1 MTIVVLAPRK
11 SMRRW
16 ALAAVLLLLVLTASR
31 GLRGQSTFGNIV
43 GTVTD
48 PTGASLPTATATL
61 VNTGS
66 DARRTA
72 FTNAQGEF
80 SFNILDA
87 GTYTLRIEAP
97 GFTRAE
103 FRDVTLLARETKRV
117 DASLTIGSETQTV
130 DVSGADN
137 DVITTETSSLAT
149 TKTTAELI
157 DLPVAIYSRATGST
171 SPISTLTT
179 NPGVQTDDSGNLVIA
194 GATPALL
201 SVTLDGISSVDIEN
215 SGPDNELFPSF
226 NSIAEIRVS
235 ETNNNAEYSG
245 VADITTT
252 SRAGTNS
259 YHGGI
264 FENHINT
271 ALNAGDPFT
280 GSKPKTI
287 MNNFGGFLGGP
298 VSIPHFYSGHDR
310 TFAFLSFEALRLPRE
325 VPLLTSVPSLA
336 MRQGNLTGYLQQ
348 QANQGI
354 GTRYVNYAD
363 GSPITDPNTLITQV
377 PVSPV
382 AANIMASLFPI
393 PNRGGPD
400 DYQNNYAINF
410 PAPIS
415 SNQGDLRLDQTINS
429 RQSMFVRA
437 NYKVRSVTSAPN
449 PTCAGFCTLSGSTTT
464 GGFQQPE
471 TDAGLTFAH
480 TFLITS
486 KLVNEFR
493 AGFNLNK
500 IDTIQSVNTASILNQ
515 TGITGITDID
525 NVASVPN
532 IEITGF
538 QVTGGGNPS
547 KHRSKTIQIL
557 DNITWTQGLHTF
569 KFGGDFR
576 RLTDHDDN
584 VFGSYR
590 SGQYNFNG
598 TSSPGPGGTIG
609 DVFTQ
614 FLLGV
619 PDYTILA
626 TVTNPNMDGL
636 GYSYSGFVQDDWKI
650 TPTLTLNYGFRY
662 ELHPPLKEIN
672 YDTAAFDPNYNS
684 GGVNGAVVVP
694 NAKALTYTDPD
705 FATSISPTPILTAAQ
720 DGIPNTLRYTSK
732 RDYGPRVGF
741 AWRPF
746 NKTVIRGGWG
756 RFIEAPLGFSLV
768 SGWSVHASFVPFYQN
783 AYNPDGV
790 TPQLTFPS
798 PFPTVRATPGAA
810 SFEYAF
816 PIHYKD
822 PSVQQWNLTY
832 ERDLGYRTGLRV
844 SYTGSHGS
852 NLETFEDLNQVH
864 PSTVPYY
871 NYDANG
877 NPTPDSGYA
886 QRPYQNWQILQSV
899 YNAAESNYNA
909 LAVVVEKQPSHG
921 LQYQSSY
928 TYTRDLSNEGG
939 AAPTALV
946 GAGGN
951 YLTDRFH
958 PGLDYGNV
966 IYDRRNRFLTTGL
979 YDLPFGRGRTFFAN
993 SNRLVD
999 DLAGGWQ
1006 FGGVFVL
1013 QSGPFLTPF
1022 EESNDPAGT
1031 NEIGVVGLTRPDRV
1045 AGKSFYQRG
1054 TQHGNP
1060 LFLNPAAFTVPGN
1073 NIGRFGNS
1081 AVGSIVGPGTVALSS
1096 SLLKSVSL
1104 RESVKLQLG
1113 ISAAN
1118 LLNHRNYAPPN
1129 TQIDTGSYGESSALQ
1144 TAEGTG
1150 PRNVQLTARIT
1161 F

>member
-1 MTIVVLAPRK
+1 MTHVDLAPR
-11 SMRRW
+11 RPLFHW
-16 ALAAVLLLLVLTASR
+16 AVALSILLLLL
-31 GLRGQSTFGNIV
+31 GLHPLAPAQSTFGNIV

-48 PTGASLPTATATL
+48 PSGASVPNATVAL
-61 VNTGS
+61 VNTGT
-66 DARRTA
+66 DARRA
-72 FTNAQGEF
+72 AQTNAQGEY
-80 SFNILDA
+80 SFTILDA
-87 GTYTLRIEAP
+87 GKYQLTVEAS

-103 FRDVTLLARETKRV
+103 FKDVALLARETKRI
-117 DASLTIGSETQTV
+117 DAALTIGSEVQTIE
-130 DVSGADN
+130 VSGASN
-137 DVITTETSSLAT
+137 DVITTDTSSLAT
-149 TKTTAELI
+149 TKTTDQLVN
-157 DLPVAIYSRATGST
+157 LPVAIYSRANGST
-171 SPISTLTT
+171 SPIDSLTT
-179 NPGVQTDDSGNLVIA
+179 NPGVQTDADGNLVIA

-252 SRAGTNS
+252 SRAGTNT
-259 YHGGI
+259 YHGGV

-287 MNNFGGFLGGP
+287 MNDFGGFLGGP
-298 VSIPHFYSGHDR
+298 VSIPRLYNGHDK
-310 TFAFLSFEALRLPRE
+310 TFVFLSYEGLRLPRE
-325 VPLLTSVPSLA
+325 VPLVTSVPSLA
-336 MRQGNLTGYLQQ
+336 MRQGNLTSYLAQQ
-348 QANQGI
+348 GTGAVNNPDGTPLDPAN
-354 GTRYVNYAD
+354 
-363 GSPITDPNTLITQV
+363 V

-382 AANIMASLFPI
+382 AANIMAALFPI
-393 PNRGGPD
+393 PNRGSAD
-400 DYQNNYAINF
+400 SYQNNYAVNF

-429 RQSMFVRA
+429 RQSMFARV
-437 NYKVRSVTSAPN
+437 NYKVRSVTTAPN
-449 PTCAGFCTLSGSTTT
+449 PTCASFCTVSGSPST
-464 GGFQQPE
+464 GGFAQPE

-500 IDTIQSVNTASILNQ
+500 IDTIQNVNTASLLNQ
-515 TGITGITDID
+515 TGITGITDVD

-538 QVTGGGNPS
+538 QVTGGSNPS
-547 KHRSKTIQIL
+547 KHRSKTIQVL
-557 DNITWTQGLHTF
+557 DNITWTRGLHTF
-569 KFGGDFR
+569 KFGGDLR
-576 RLTDHDDN
+576 RMTDHDDN
-584 VFGSYR
+584 VFGNYR

-598 TSSPGPGGTIG
+598 TSAPGVTIN

-619 PDYTILA
+619 PDYTILS

-636 GYSYSGFVQDDWKI
+636 GYSYAAFAQDDWKI
-650 TPTLTLNYGFRY
+650 TPKLTLNFGFRY
-662 ELHPPLKEIN
+662 ELHPPLKEIH
-672 YDTAAFDPNYNS
+672 YDTAAFDPTYS
-684 GGVNGAVVVP
+684 SDGVNGVVVVP
-694 NAKALTYTDPD
+694 NAQALTYTDPD
-705 FATSISPTPILTAAQ
+705 FAASIAPTPILTAKQA
-720 DGIPNTLRYTSK
+720 GLPEALRYTSK
-732 RDYGPRVGF
+732 RDYGPRLGF

-783 AYNPDGV
+783 AYNADGV
-790 TPQLTFPS
+790 TPQLSFPS
-798 PFPTVRATPGAA
+798 PFPTTRATPGAA

-832 ERDLGYRTGLRV
+832 ERDLGFRTGLRV

-852 NLETFEDLNQVH
+852 DLETFEDLNQVH
-864 PSTVPYY
+864 AGTVPYY
-871 NYDANG
+871 NTDANG
-877 NPTPDSGYA
+877 NYTPDAGYSL
-886 QRPYQNWQILQSV
+886 RPYQNWQIIQSV

-909 LAVVVEKQPSHG
+909 LSVVVEKQPSHG

-928 TYTRDLSNEGG
+928 TYTRDISNEGG

-966 IYDRRNRFLTTGL
+966 IYDRRHRFLTTGL
-979 YDLPFGRGRTFFAN
+979 YDLPFGRNRSLLAN
-993 SNRLVD
+993 ANRLVD
-999 DLAGGWQ
+999 AAVGGWQ
-1006 FGGVFVL
+1006 FGSVFIW
-1013 QSGPFLTPF
+1013 QSGPFLTPY
-1022 EESNDPAGT
+1022 EQSDDPAGT
-1031 NEIGVVGLTRPDRV
+1031 NELGVVGFTRPDRV
-1045 AGKSFYQRG
+1045 TGQPLYTRG
-1054 TQHGNP
+1054 NQHGNP
-1060 LFLNPAAFTVPGN
+1060 LFLNPAAFALPGN
-1073 NIGRFGNS
+1073 DIGRFGNA
-1081 AVGSIVGPGTVALSS
+1081 AVGSLVGPGTVTLSS
-1096 SLLKSVSL
+1096 SLLKAVDITE
-1104 RESVKLQLG
+1104 RYKAQIG

-1129 TQIDTGSYGESSALQ
+1129 TQIDTDSFGESSALQ

>member
-1 MTIVVLAPRK
+1 MMFIALAPRK
-11 SMRRW
+11 CMLRW
-16 ALAAVLLLLVLTASR
+16 ALAAALMLLFSTSSR
-31 GLRGQSTFGNIV
+31 LRAQSTFGNIV

-48 PTGASLPTATATL
+48 PSGASLPNATATL
-61 VNTGS
+61 INTGT
-66 DARRTA
+66 DAHRTA
-72 FTNAQGEF
+72 HTDAQGEY
-80 SFNILDA
+80 SFNILDT
-87 GTYTLRIEAP
+87 GTYKVLIEAP

-103 FRDVTLLARETKRV
+103 FRDVALLARETKRI
-117 DASLTIGSETQTV
+117 DASLLIGSEAQTI
-130 DVSGADN
+130 DVSGANN

-149 TKTTAELI
+149 TKTTIDLV
-157 DLPVAIYSRATGST
+157 DLPVAIYSRANGST

-179 NPGVQTDDSGNLVIA
+179 NPGVQTDSSGNLVIA

-201 SVTLDGISSVDIEN
+201 SVTLDGISSVDVEN

-226 NSIAEIRVS
+226 NSISEIRVS

-252 SRAGTNS
+252 SRAGTNT
-259 YHGGI
+259 YHGGL

-298 VSIPHFYSGHDR
+298 LLIPHAYNGHDR
-310 TFAFLSFEALRLPRE
+310 TFVFLSYEGLRLPRE
-325 VPLLTSVPSLA
+325 VPLVTSVPSLA
-336 MRQGNLTGYLQQ
+336 MRQGNLTSYLEQQ
-348 QANQGI
+348 
-354 GTRYVNYAD
+354 GTNAIFNPD
-363 GSPITDPNTLITQV
+363 GTPIDPAQV

-382 AANIMASLFPI
+382 AANVMAALYPL
-393 PNRGGPD
+393 PNRGSVD
-400 DYQNNYAINF
+400 DYQNNFAINF

-415 SNQGDLRLDQTINS
+415 SNQGDIRIDQTINA
-429 RQSMFVRA
+429 RQSMFTRFS
-437 NYKVRSVTSAPN
+437 YKMRNVSTAPN
-449 PTCAGFCTLSGSTTT
+449 PTCTGFCTNGGSTLT
-464 GGFQQPE
+464 GAFQQPE
-471 TDAGLTFAH
+471 TDAGLTLAH

-500 IDTIQSVNTASILNQ
+500 IDTEQNVDTASLLAQ
-515 TGITGITDID
+515 TGITGITDVD
-525 NVASVPN
+525 TAASVPN
-532 IEITGF
+532 VQITGF

-547 KHRSKTIQIL
+547 HHRSKIIQVL
-557 DNITWTQGLHTF
+557 DNVTWTKGAHTF

-584 VFGSYR
+584 VFGDYR
-590 SGQYNFNG
+590 SGQYTFNG
-598 TSSPGPGGTIG
+598 TSAPGATVN

-636 GYSYSGFVQDDWKI
+636 GHSYSAFAQDDWKI
-650 TPTLTLNYGFRY
+650 TPRLTLNFGFRY

-672 YDTAAFDPNYNS
+672 YDTAAFDPTYNAN
-684 GGVNGAVVVP
+684 GVAGAVVVP
-694 NAKALTYTDPD
+694 NQKALTYTDPD
-705 FATSISPTPILTAAQ
+705 FVTSISPTPILTAAQ
-720 DGIPNTLRYTSK
+720 AHLPEALRYTSL
-732 RDYGPRVGF
+732 RGYGPRIGF

-746 NKTVIRGGWG
+746 EKTVIRGGWG
-756 RFIEAPLGFSLV
+756 RFIESPLGFSLV

-783 AYNPDGV
+783 AYNADGV

-816 PIHYKD
+816 PIHYRD

-832 ERDLGYRTGLRV
+832 ERDLGFRTGLRV
-844 SYTGSHGS
+844 SYVGSRGTD
-852 NLETFEDLNQVH
+852 LESFEDLNQVH
-864 PSTVPYY
+864 PSTTPYY
-871 NYDANG
+871 DTDANG
-877 NPTPDSGYA
+877 NYTAAAGYSL
-886 QRPYQNWQILQSV
+886 RPYQDWQIIQSV
-899 YNAAESNYNA
+899 ANVTESNYNA
-909 LAVVVEKQPSHG
+909 LSVVVEKQPSRG
-921 LQYQSSY
+921 LQFQSSY

-939 AAPTALV
+939 AVPTTLV

-966 IYDRRNRFLTTGL
+966 IYDRRHRFLTTGL
-979 YDLPFGRGRTFFAN
+979 YDLPFGHNRSLLGSA
-993 SNRLVD
+993 NRLIDAV
-999 DLAGGWQ
+999 AGGWQ
-1006 FGGVFVL
+1006 VGGVL
-1013 QSGPFLTPF
+1013 IWQSGPFLTPY
-1022 EESNDPAGT
+1022 EQSTDPAGT
-1031 NEIGVVGLTRPDRV
+1031 NEQGVVLVTRPDRV
-1045 AGKSFYQRG
+1045 PGKELYQRG
-1054 TQHGNP
+1054 NQHGNP
-1060 LFLNPAAFTVPGN
+1060 LFLNPAAFALPGS
-1073 NIGRFGNS
+1073 NIGRFGNA
-1081 AVGSIVGPGTVALSS
+1081 AVGSLVGPGTVALSS
-1096 SLLKSVSL
+1096 SLLKSVNV
-1104 RESVKLQLG
+1104 RESLKLQMG

-1129 TQIDTGSYGESSALQ
+1129 TQIDTTSFGESSALQ
-1144 TAEGTG
+1144 TAEGAG

>member
-1 MTIVVLAPRK
+1 MTHRDLAPR
-11 SMRRW
+11 SPFPFW
-16 ALAAVLLLLVLTASR
+16 AATLSVPLLLLSLSTTDAHA
-31 GLRGQSTFGNIV
+31 QSTFGNIV

-48 PTGASLPTATATL
+48 PSGASVPNATVVLRNIGTAAH
-61 VNTGS
+61 
-66 DARRTA
+66 RTA
-72 FTNAQGEF
+72 QTNSEGEYSFT
-80 SFNILDA
+80 ILDA
-87 GTYTLRIEAP
+87 GNYSVGVEAP

-103 FRDVTLLARETKRV
+103 FKDIALLARETRRI
-117 DASLTIGSETQTV
+117 DAGLVLGSEVQTIE
-130 DVSGADN
+130 VSGASN
-137 DVITTETSSLAT
+137 DVITTDTSSLAT
-149 TKTTAELI
+149 TKTTVELVN
-157 DLPVAIYSRATGST
+157 LPVAIYSRANGST
-171 SPISTLTT
+171 SPIDSLTT
-179 NPGVQTDDSGNLVIA
+179 NPGVQTDDSGNLVIN

-201 SVTLDGISSVDIEN
+201 SVTLDGISSVDIES

-252 SRAGTNS
+252 SRAGTNN
-259 YHGGI
+259 YHGGV

-287 MNNFGGFLGGP
+287 MNDFGGFLGGP
-298 VSIPHFYSGHDR
+298 VSFPHLYNGRDK

-325 VPLLTSVPSLA
+325 VPLVTSVPSLA
-336 MRQGNLTGYLQQ
+336 MRAGNLTSYLQQ
-348 QANQGI
+348 Q
-354 GTRYVNYAD
+354 GTGAIHNAD
-363 GSPITDPNTLITQV
+363 GTPLDPANV

-382 AANIMASLFPI
+382 AASVMASLFPV
-393 PNRGGPD
+393 PNRLGPD

-429 RQSMFVRA
+429 RQSMFARV
-437 NYKVRSVTSAPN
+437 NYKVRNVTSAPN
-449 PTCAGFCTLSGSTTT
+449 PTCAGFCTLSGSTST

-480 TFLITS
+480 TFLITA
-486 KLVNEFR
+486 KLVNEVR

-500 IDTIQSVNTASILNQ
+500 IDTLQNVNTADILNQ
-515 TGITGITDID
+515 TGISGITDVD
-525 NVASVPN
+525 NIASVPN
-532 IEITGF
+532 FEITGF
-538 QVTGGGNPS
+538 QVTGGGNPD
-547 KHRSKTIQIL
+547 KHRSKTIQVL
-557 DNITWTQGLHTF
+557 DNITWTHGLHTF

-598 TSSPGPGGTIG
+598 TSAPGAVVG
-609 DVFTQ
+609 DPFTQ

-636 GYSYSGFVQDDWKI
+636 GYSYAGFVQDDWKI
-650 TPTLTLNYGFRY
+650 TPKLTLNYGFRY
-662 ELHPPLKEIN
+662 ELHPPLREIN
-672 YDTAAFDPNYNS
+672 YDTAAFDPTYNQ
-684 GGVNGAVVVP
+684 GGVQGVVVVP
-694 NAKALTYTDPD
+694 NAQALTYTDPN
-705 FATSISPTPILTAAQ
+705 FAASIAPTPILTAKQA
-720 DGIPNTLRYTSK
+720 GLPEALRYTSK

-783 AYNPDGV
+783 AYEADGV

-798 PFPTVRATPGAA
+798 PFPTARATPGAA

-832 ERDLGYRTGLRV
+832 ERDLGYRTGLRL
-844 SYTGSHGS
+844 SYVGSHGS
-852 NLETFEDLNQVH
+852 DLETFEDLNQVH
-864 PSTVPYY
+864 PSTVGYY
-871 NYDANG
+871 NTD
-877 NPTPDSGYA
+877 DSGNYTPNSGYV
-886 QRPYQNWQILQSV
+886 QRPYQNWQIIQSV

-909 LAVVVEKQPSHG
+909 VSAVVEKQPSHG

-928 TYTRDLSNEGG
+928 TYTRDVSNEGG

-966 IYDRRNRFLTTGL
+966 IYDRRHRFLTTGL
-979 YDLPFGRGRTFFAN
+979 YDLPFGRNRSLLGNAN
-993 SNRLVD
+993 RFVDALV
-999 DLAGGWQ
+999 GGWQ
-1006 FGGVFVL
+1006 TGGVFIW
-1013 QSGPFLTPF
+1013 QSGPFLTPY
-1022 EESNDPAGT
+1022 EQSDDPAGT
-1031 NEIGVVGLTRPDRV
+1031 NINGVVGLTRPDRV
-1045 AGKSFYQRG
+1045 AGQPFYIRAN
-1054 TQHGNP
+1054 QHGNP
-1060 LFLNPAAFTVPGN
+1060 LFLNAAAFALPGS
-1073 NIGRFGNS
+1073 NIGRFGNA
-1081 AVGSIVGPGTVALSS
+1081 AVGSIVGPGTVTLSS
-1096 SLLKSVSL
+1096 SLLKSIDITERYKAQV
-1104 RESVKLQLG
+1104 G

-1118 LLNHRNYAPPN
+1118 LFNHRNYAPPN
-1129 TQIDTGSYGESSALQ
+1129 TQIDTDSYGESSALQ

-1150 PRNVQLTARIT
+1150 PRNLQLTARIT

>member
-1 MTIVVLAPRK
+1 
-11 SMRRW
+11 
-16 ALAAVLLLLVLTASR
+16 
-31 GLRGQSTFGNIV
+31 
-43 GTVTD
+43 
-48 PTGASLPTATATL
+48 
-61 VNTGS
+61 
-66 DARRTA
+66 
-72 FTNAQGEF
+72 
-80 SFNILDA
+80 
-87 GTYTLRIEAP
+87 
-97 GFTRAE
+97 
-103 FRDVTLLARETKRV
+103 
-117 DASLTIGSETQTV
+117 
-130 DVSGADN
+130 
-137 DVITTETSSLAT
+137 
-149 TKTTAELI
+149 
-157 DLPVAIYSRATGST
+157 
-171 SPISTLTT
+171 
-179 NPGVQTDDSGNLVIA
+179 
-194 GATPALL
+194 
-201 SVTLDGISSVDIEN
+201 
-215 SGPDNELFPSF
+215 
-226 NSIAEIRVS
+226 
-235 ETNNNAEYSG
+235 
-245 VADITTT
+245 
-252 SRAGTNS
+252 
-259 YHGGI
+259 
-264 FENHINT
+264 
-271 ALNAGDPFT
+271 
-280 GSKPKTI
+280 
-287 MNNFGGFLGGP
+287 
-298 VSIPHFYSGHDR
+298 
-310 TFAFLSFEALRLPRE
+310 
-325 VPLLTSVPSLA
+325 
-336 MRQGNLTGYLQQ
+336 
-348 QANQGI
+348 
-354 GTRYVNYAD
+354 
-363 GSPITDPNTLITQV
+363 
-377 PVSPV
+377 
-382 AANIMASLFPI
+382 MASLFPT
-393 PNRGGPD
+393 PNRGVAD

-429 RQSMFVRA
+429 RQSMFARV
-437 NYKVRSVTSAPN
+437 NYKVRDVTSAPN
-449 PTCAGFCTLSGSTTT
+449 PTCSGFCTLSGSTST
-464 GGFQQPE
+464 GGFEQPE

-500 IDTIQSVNTASILNQ
+500 IDTNQNVNTADILNQ
-515 TGITGITDID
+515 TGITGITDVD

-532 IEITGF
+532 FEITGF
-538 QVTGGGNPS
+538 QVTGGSNPS
-547 KHRSKTIQIL
+547 KHRSKTIQLL
-557 DNITWTQGLHTF
+557 DNVTWTHGLHTF

-598 TSSPGPGGTIG
+598 TSAPGGVIG

-636 GYSYSGFVQDDWKI
+636 GYSYAGFVQDDWKI
-650 TPTLTLNYGFRY
+650 TPKLTLNYGFRY
-662 ELHPPLKEIN
+662 ELHPPLKEIH
-672 YDTAAFDPNYNS
+672 YDTAAFDPTYSS
-684 GGVNGAVVVP
+684 GGVNGVVVVP
-694 NAKALTYTDPD
+694 NAKALTYTDPN
-705 FATSISPTPILTAAQ
+705 FAASIAPTPILTAKDA
-720 DGIPNTLRYTSK
+720 GLPETLRYTSK

-783 AYNPDGV
+783 AYNADGV

-798 PFPTVRATPGAA
+798 PFPTTRATPGAA

-832 ERDLGYRTGLRV
+832 ERDLGYRTGVRV

-871 NYDANG
+871 NNDADG

-886 QRPYQNWQILQSV
+886 LRPYQNWQIIQSV

-909 LAVVVEKQPSHG
+909 LSVVVEKQPSHG

-928 TYTRDLSNEGG
+928 TYTRDVSNEGG

-979 YDLPFGRGRTFFAN
+979 YDLPFGRNRSFLGTAN
-993 SNRLVD
+993 RFVDALV
-999 DLAGGWQ
+999 GGWQ
-1006 FGGVFVL
+1006 TGGVFIW
-1013 QSGPFLTPF
+1013 QSGAFLTPY
-1022 EESNDPAGT
+1022 ETSDDPGGT
-1031 NEIGVVGLTRPDRV
+1031 NELGTVGLTRPDRV
-1045 AGKSFYQRG
+1045 AGKPLYMRG
-1054 TQHGNP
+1054 NEGGNP
-1060 LFLNPAAFTVPGN
+1060 LFLNSAAFVPPGS

-1081 AVGSIVGPGTVALSS
+1081 AVGSLVGPGTVTLSS
-1096 SLLKSVSL
+1096 SLLKSVDITE
-1104 RESVKLQLG
+1104 RYKAQVG

-1118 LLNHRNYAPPN
+1118 LFNHRNYAPPN
-1129 TQIDTGSYGESSALQ
+1129 TAVDTTSYGESSALQ